1 MSSLNSCYSLSEYLN
16 EKGYTELEGNSNQV
30 PGQINLLHLLSL
42 KAKHILEIGFNAGHS
57 AEIFLQANSESKVV
71 SFDIGQ
77 HDYVK
82 VGKEYIDKTF
92 PGRHELVLGDSLKTI
107 PSYSSDVKFDL
118 IFIDG
123 CHDLEFAKGDFGNCK
138 RFSHK
143 DTIVIMDDTIFTTGW
158 NRFWN
163 DGPSNAIVD
172 AIRNKEFQMLAHAD
186 FTIGR
191 GMCWGKYI

>member
-1 MSSLNSCYSLSEYLN
+1 MSSLTEYLK
-16 EKGYTELEGNSNQV
+16 EKGYTEFEGNSNQI
-30 PGQINLLHLLSL
+30 PGQIHLLHLLSL

-57 AEIFLQANSESKVV
+57 AEIFLQSNSESKVV

-92 PGRHELVLGDSLKTI
+92 PNRHTLVIGDSLKTI
-107 PSYSSDVKFDL
+107 PSYTTDIKFDV

-123 CHDLEFAKGDFGNCK
+123 CHDLEFAKGDFDNCK
-138 RFSHK
+138 YFAHK
-143 DTIVIMDDTIFTTGW
+143 DTIVIMDDTIFTPGW

-163 DGPSNAIVD
+163 DGPSTAIVE
-172 AIRNKEFQMLAHAD
+172 AIQKKEFQMLAHTD

-191 GMCWGKYI
+191 GMCWGKYNV